1 MFSDN
6 NDDGP
11 SPCKKYLGRR
21 TKNKPG
27 ILIVWIVLKLNYLL
41 GGSDLTVEE
50 FMMEQ
55 SQGWYNHYKNLPAFK
70 DTIQTYKIKGLLR
83 YLAPRQC
90 YGFKATRAKVKEMLE
105 AIQKVEEGVAKG
117 GETVDDNMEE
127 EMGQEE
133 AEQIGEVADG
143 GEKLSMNVG
152 EASQY
157 RTKFKYLQKTDE
169 ELFGDTNVPEVV
181 KKAHKYKERKVIWN
195 EKKASDYVKDKS
207 SSEMIQEL
215 GRTPQHIKD
224 TKKFKERI
232 SKLSSREK
240 SRSLIADSVDEVV
253 EALKKNPTTK
263 NKELVKVIAAAV
275 TSNKYVVVTVI
286 MNLKYCLFHAVMYLK

>member
-1 MFSDN
+1 M
-6 NDDGP
+6 
-11 SPCKKYLGRR
+11 
-21 TKNKPG
+21 
-27 ILIVWIVLKLNYLL
+27 
-41 GGSDLTVEE
+41 
-50 FMMEQ
+50 
-55 SQGWYNHYKNLPAFK
+55 
-70 DTIQTYKIKGLLR
+70 
-83 YLAPRQC
+83 
-90 YGFKATRAKVKEMLE
+90 
-105 AIQKVEEGVAKG
+105 
-117 GETVDDNMEE
+117 
-127 EMGQEE
+127 
-133 AEQIGEVADG
+133 
-143 GEKLSMNVG
+143 
-152 EASQY
+152 
-157 RTKFKYLQKTDE
+157 
-169 ELFGDTNVPEVV
+169 

-215 GRTPQHIKD
+215 GRTPQQIKD
-224 TKKFKERI
+224 TKQFKERI